1 MQCGEQGRRDIW
13 VYPIRISIKVGA
25 VSWSYLDEGAP
36 SRAWT
41 GLYSFY
47 FWGVLRGDLWAG
59 GFIYGFQRSFCVYI
73 LYKSFKIAVDERF

>member
-47 FWGVLRGDLWAG
+47 FWGGFKGRSLGRGLYLWLSALVL
-59 GFIYGFQRSFCVYI
+59 CVYS
-73 LYKSFKIAVDERF
+73 L